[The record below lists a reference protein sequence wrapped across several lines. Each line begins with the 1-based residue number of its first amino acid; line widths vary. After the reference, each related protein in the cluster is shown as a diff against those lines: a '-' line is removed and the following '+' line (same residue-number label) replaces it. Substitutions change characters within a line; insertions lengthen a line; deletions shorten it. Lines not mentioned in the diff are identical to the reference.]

1 MRLVSDLQF
10 VVIHLL
16 LSVHCGFLCDA
27 SFPPPFTVSLSLLSV
42 CTFPSFFL
50 SPFTLCTVDESVWE
64 KGSVGRE
71 THGDKGQPSLGTSGA
86 NGWAQGWLGVR
97 DANVEKRLEML
108 AFRDLRWKLWSWK
121 TGSCNST
128 TCHFFGLHCWPGFS
142 AWTSFLPDHC
152 LLPLFSVLSVTVLF
166 HNQRW
171 WSEV

>member
-97 DANVEKRLEML
+97 DAEIWDGNCEAEKQAL
-108 AFRDLRWKLWSWK
+108 AIPPPAI
-121 TGSCNST
+121 
-128 TCHFFGLHCWPGFS
+128 FFGLHCWPGFS